1 MSDAIKK
8 NYDKML
14 DTVKNSINLKKAKLV
29 QLGVFMV
36 GTLMV
41 ALLFIWSY
49 LGLANLTKLIFPY
62 LVSFHRKRR
71 FQKLHETCV
80 IENLSNASWVGPA

>member
-41 ALLFIWSY
+41 ALLFIWS
-49 LGLANLTKLIFPY
+49 
-62 LVSFHRKRR
+62 
-71 FQKLHETCV
+71 
-80 IENLSNASWVGPA
+80 

>member
-49 LGLANLTKLIFPY
+49 SKLTLSSAN
-62 LVSFHRKRR
+62 
-71 FQKLHETCV
+71 C
-80 IENLSNASWVGPA
+80 SNIKKKQNECF